1 MTCNSLLGE
10 DALSREVFTVPLS
23 SSGREHV
30 TCASFSELLSVNYRN
45 PESHTC
51 SWWKQG
57 QSHLSLNLKEIQAR
71 SDAPFPDGHQL
82 NHRIQED
89 LM

>member
-1 MTCNSLLGE
+1 MTCNSLLGK
-10 DALSREVFTVPLS
+10 DALSHEVFTVPLS
-23 SSGREHV
+23 SSAREHV

-57 QSHLSLNLKEIQAR
+57 QSHLSLNLKETQAELE
-71 SDAPFPDGHQL
+71 SPLANGH
-82 NHRIQED
+82 
-89 LM
+89 